1 MLNRRDNEVCLES
14 GDAVRRRR
22 VDQFF
27 SLAPGQNRPYEL
39 AGHEIGKIARGQAA
53 FPEHH
58 RAGPIAPAQFHSNRF
73 KLHYFQFTPPA
84 RRGREMPALS
94 TPLAGTRGSSMA
106 YVPPVT
112 VKWKAN
118 FTMKWLKR
126 LLILIALALLGVVAF
141 SLVGVYLYRGTPKWY
156 RPRIAT
162 TQQVKDAANRADQ
175 KLLDLFTWAAS
186 ARAQQLRRINGISQP
201 GDAPIGPKTVS
212 FDDDEINSFAAS
224 WKSPGKDAMEARIAH
239 YFTDGRV
246 ALQDDSLILVG
257 QSPAFGTLA
266 SAVFRPSIDAQG
278 NLHVDLDSLCAG
290 LLPVPQSAISDRLV
304 RLRSLLQQQLSV
316 EQPSIRIDSAQ
327 TANGAALAASWLR
340 LLLSSLNGRPADPVL
355 IIPFDLSNLSRGF
368 PVKLTGIKIVEGQIT
383 LTMEPLTSEDGDKLL
398 EGLKQPPGMNQ

>member
-1 MLNRRDNEVCLES
+1 
-14 GDAVRRRR
+14 
-22 VDQFF
+22 
-27 SLAPGQNRPYEL
+27 
-39 AGHEIGKIARGQAA
+39 
-53 FPEHH
+53 
-58 RAGPIAPAQFHSNRF
+58 
-73 KLHYFQFTPPA
+73 
-84 RRGREMPALS
+84 
-94 TPLAGTRGSSMA
+94 
-106 YVPPVT
+106 
-112 VKWKAN
+112 
-118 FTMKWLKR
+118 MKWLKR
-126 LLILIALALLGVVAF
+126 LLILIALALLGVIAF

-186 ARAQQLRRINGISQP
+186 ARAQQLRRINGIPQP

-224 WKSPGKDAMEARIAH
+224 WKSPGKDAMEERISH

-246 ALQDDSLILVG
+246 VLQDDSLILVG

-266 SAVFRPSIDAQG
+266 SAVFRPSIDPQG

-290 LLPVPQSAISDRLV
+290 LLPVPQSAISNRLV
-304 RLRSLLQQQLSV
+304 RLRSLLRQQLSV
-316 EQPSIRIDSAQ
+316 ERPSIRIDSAQ

-340 LLLSSLNGRPADPVL
+340 LLLSSLNDRPADPVL

-368 PVKLTGIKIVEGQIT
+368 PVKLTAIKILEGQIT
-383 LTMEPLTSEDGDKLL
+383 LTMEPLTPDDGQKLL
-398 EGLKQPPGMNQ
+398 EALKQPPGMDQ